1 MKYQQICSYVINDNL
16 SQHFPLNAK
25 SIDRKVNLTPVHVKY
40 ICRFTLQKWIYALRI
55 DASNRE
61 NEFATLVVGDRC

>member
-25 SIDRKVNLTPVHVKY
+25 SIDRKVNLTPVHVKASTFAALHY
-40 ICRFTLQKWIYALRI
+40 KNGFTR
-55 DASNRE
+55 
-61 NEFATLVVGDRC
+61 